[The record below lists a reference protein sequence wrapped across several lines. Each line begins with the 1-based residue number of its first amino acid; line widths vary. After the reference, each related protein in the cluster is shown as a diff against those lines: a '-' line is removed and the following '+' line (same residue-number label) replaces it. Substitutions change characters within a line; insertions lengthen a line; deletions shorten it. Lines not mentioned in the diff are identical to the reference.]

1 MDYATFIE
9 EIIKLLREKL
19 DGCEIIC
26 RQIPKNNGIV
36 LDGITI
42 WNGDAIAPT
51 IYLNPYYDSYLNGH
65 SIEKIVNDIQR
76 IYRTVPASK
85 SFRVIDGFE
94 KFANV
99 KDHIIFRL
107 INTKANELELRDIP
121 HVNHLDLSM
130 IFVISFPNSDDKNPE
145 GAESGDAH
153 FSAVIHNEWMETWG
167 VDTDALRECAMKNT
181 PKMFPAEVINLNDL
195 MRNIAKSGMGAFE
208 DPEEADAMLE
218 DADPLYIL
226 SNSQRLYG
234 AACICYEN
242 VLANFA
248 ENIEADRLLVIP
260 SSVHEVLLALDFPS
274 SSCTYFSGLVQEVNM
289 NDVLPEERLSNNV
302 YLFDRSTGKLSLAS
316 DNRKNIADSFS

>member
-1 MDYATFIE
+1 
-9 EIIKLLREKL
+9 
-19 DGCEIIC
+19 
-26 RQIPKNNGIV
+26 
-36 LDGITI
+36 
-42 WNGDAIAPT
+42 
-51 IYLNPYYDSYLNGH
+51 
-65 SIEKIVNDIQR
+65 
-76 IYRTVPASK
+76 
-85 SFRVIDGFE
+85 
-94 KFANV
+94 
-99 KDHIIFRL
+99 
-107 INTKANELELRDIP
+107 
-121 HVNHLDLSM
+121 
-130 IFVISFPNSDDKNPE
+130 
-145 GAESGDAH
+145 
-153 FSAVIHNEWMETWG
+153 
-167 VDTDALRECAMKNT
+167 MKNT